1 MLVQAFLEVNVKRGL
16 DVGWVCWEKDLS
28 GEMGKELEE
37 AESCQK
43 MAPVRPGW
51 RTEEGRKE
59 GLAEKVLDCGAIL
72 RKFRQS
78 QAAVHNPKLPIRG
91 PFHLPSL
98 WLPVLAGSVTA
109 WGQVLGSVALE
120 RVWQGISAI
129 TAGACTTIY

>member
-1 MLVQAFLEVNVKRGL
+1 
-16 DVGWVCWEKDLS
+16 
-28 GEMGKELEE
+28 MGKELEE

-78 QAAVHNPKLPIRG
+78 QADVHNPKLPIRG
-91 PFHLPSL
+91 PSHLASPR
-98 WLPVLAGSVTA
+98 LPVLAGSVTA
-109 WGQVLGSVALE
+109 WGQVLGSVDLE

-129 TAGACTTIY
+129 TAGACTTVY